1 MIGGWASNLLDRL
14 GMHYWTA
21 PGSIRGAVD
30 FISLG
35 GHYWNLA
42 DFFIISATPLLLLA
56 TTYQA
61 HRAASRPATG
71 PAAPATSASR
81 RARVPAVAAAGA
93 TLITAVA
100 LGATHHGTLA
110 RPQHT
115 TTQTGQHAPNSPF
128 RPAAGVQTRRIPGP
142 RKTVAPPFSEAMV

>member
-1 MIGGWASNLLDRL
+1 
-14 GMHYWTA
+14 MHYWTA

-42 DFFIISATPLLLLA
+42 EFFIIGATPLLLLA

-61 HRAASRPATG
+61 HRAASLRATG
-71 PAAPATSASR
+71 PAAPATSVSWR
-81 RARVPAVAAAGA
+81 PRVPVVAAAGA
-93 TLITAVA
+93 ALITAVA

-115 TTQTGQHAPNSPF
+115 TTQTGRHAPNGPQ
-128 RPAAGVQTRRIPGP
+128 AAARDGRMGP
-142 RKTVAPPFSEAMV
+142 

>member
-1 MIGGWASNLLDRL
+1 
-14 GMHYWTA
+14 MHYWTA

-42 DFFIISATPLLLLA
+42 EFFIIGATPLLLLA

-61 HRAASRPATG
+61 HRAASLRATG
-71 PAAPATSASR
+71 PAAPATSVSWR
-81 RARVPAVAAAGA
+81 PRVPVVAAAGA
-93 TLITAVA
+93 ALITAVA

-110 RPQHT
+110 RPMRASRL
-115 TTQTGQHAPNSPF
+115 TGPS
-128 RPAAGVQTRRIPGP
+128 GWLTPGP
-142 RKTVAPPFSEAMV
+142 SHQREVAPDEWGHGGDR